1 MWEVIG
7 YERSVVQREGQAS
20 YTAVNLHVKK
30 PVLPGTDAAGCRC
43 KTYWYREH
51 EVVYAPCVGDT
62 VIIETELRGKFEVVR
77 DIQKV

>member
-7 YERSVVQREGQAS
+7 YERSIVQKDGQPA

-30 PVLPGTDAAGCRC
+30 PVQPGADADGCRC

-51 EVVYAPCVGDT
+51 EVAYAPGVGDT

-77 DIQKV
+77 DIQKI